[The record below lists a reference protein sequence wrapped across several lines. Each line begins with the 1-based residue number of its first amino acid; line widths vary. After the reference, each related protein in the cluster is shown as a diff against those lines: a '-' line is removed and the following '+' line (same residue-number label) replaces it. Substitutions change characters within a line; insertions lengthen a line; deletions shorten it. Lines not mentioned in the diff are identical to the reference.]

1 MTKSMDLIMCKLKKK
16 EPISLVE
23 IEDVILLD
31 FDRND
36 GLRMWKDIL

>member
-1 MTKSMDLIMCKLKKK
+1 MCKVNRK

-23 IEDVILLD
+23 IEDVILILLD

-36 GLRMWKDIL
+36 GLRI